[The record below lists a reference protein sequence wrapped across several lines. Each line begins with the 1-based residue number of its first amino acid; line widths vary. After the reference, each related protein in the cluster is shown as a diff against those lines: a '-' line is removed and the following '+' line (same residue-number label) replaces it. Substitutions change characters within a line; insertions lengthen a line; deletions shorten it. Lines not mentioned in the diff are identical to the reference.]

1 MNKLLTV
8 LIPTYNNYEL
18 FLRII
23 DIYLT
28 DERVKILVSDDSDNY
43 IEKNLIK
50 LFCKKNDINYFE
62 GPKKS
67 AGENWNYLIKM
78 ISTPFFV
85 LNHHDEYPN
94 NLKFLDA
101 LKNKEIGLLILPC
114 SSKIGR
120 ASYHSIF
127 SLQQKIFSK
136 ICMFWPNASFNM
148 ILAPTACVIVNSEFK
163 DILFDCKL
171 KWFIDAEW
179 YLRLFRTVLKTKIF
193 KIYFYKF
200 SRIYSSQAKNSI
212 TNKLRNKLK
221 KQIIIEK
228 IYLNKKGFLPNRFFQ
243 ILQFFLL
250 AITIFI
256 TRLEKYLK
264 DFYSLN
270 FS

>member
-50 LFCKKNDINYFE
+50 LFCKKNDIDYFE

-136 ICMFWPNASFNM
+136 ICLCWPNASFNM
-148 ILAPTACVIVNSEFK
+148 ILAPTACVIVN
-163 DILFDCKL
+163 
-171 KWFIDAEW
+171 
-179 YLRLFRTVLKTKIF
+179 R
-193 KIYFYKF
+193 
-200 SRIYSSQAKNSI
+200 
-212 TNKLRNKLK
+212 
-221 KQIIIEK
+221 
-228 IYLNKKGFLPNRFFQ
+228 
-243 ILQFFLL
+243 
-250 AITIFI
+250 
-256 TRLEKYLK
+256 
-264 DFYSLN
+264 
-270 FS
+270 